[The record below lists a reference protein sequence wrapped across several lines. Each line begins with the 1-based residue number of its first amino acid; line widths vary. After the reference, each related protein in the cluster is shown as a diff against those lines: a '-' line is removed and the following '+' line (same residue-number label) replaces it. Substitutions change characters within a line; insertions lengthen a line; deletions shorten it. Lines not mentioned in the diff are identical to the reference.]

1 MSKVDR
7 SYLRQHRLVQDDPA
21 GDLFSV
27 SESAARA
34 TERSRLEQLPWPRN
48 LFGEPASIAEL
59 LAEPAQL
66 SEQIDEISTDKTGP
80 LPRRSPSLAITTG
93 RSNEE
98 IIT

>member
-7 SYLRQHRLVQDDPA
+7 EYLRQHRLVQDDPA
-21 GDLFSV
+21 GDPFSV
-27 SESAARA
+27 PEFAHSA
-34 TERSRLEQLPWPRN
+34 TEQRRLVQLRWPRN
-48 LFGEPASIAEL
+48 VFCEPASIAEL

>member
-7 SYLRQHRLVQDDPA
+7 SYLRQQRLVQADPA
-21 GDLFSV
+21 GDPFSV
-27 SESAARA
+27 PESAARA
-34 TERSRLEQLPWPRN
+34 TEQRRLEQQPWPRN

>member
-27 SESAARA
+27 PESAARA
-34 TERSRLEQLPWPRN
+34 TEQSRLEQLPWPRN
-48 LFGEPASIAEL
+48 LFGKPASIAEL

-80 LPRRSPSLAITTG
+80 PPRRSPSLAITTG